1 LTVSLDTQGA
11 PRAPRRQAVKTFL
24 VADRTPMWF
33 TMLALLAGAL
43 GTYFLAPQVNARFE
57 EQKIKTD
64 FVIRNYNDLRLKMED
79 FQGLFVVATQKM
91 AAGEDVRADALR
103 LQELIARV
111 SAQNLSML
119 PMFTSAGGPKAAAEV
134 NMAMNGMLQVLFDNA
149 GKSIDAEPEV
159 AKYNAAVAGA
169 TQKLVPPLLELYVR
183 IGEVGRLSPT
193 EKETDLPEAK

>member
-1 LTVSLDTQGA
+1 MSLDTQGA

-149 GKSIDAEPEV
+149 GKSIDAEPDV